1 VQARA
6 LLRGGGDEQPCV
18 AYRVGARGEVMFR
31 RTVLDRVGV
40 ALASAALMVAAGCV
54 GFDEL
59 EVEVPDPELELAV
72 DDYVAV
78 PSCEPEPQ
86 PPTSTPVPKPFELPT
101 LEPSEEPVPNLV
113 GAVSKSLVAES
124 ERLLQLERE
133 RLLRLEREALEAQER
148 EREWVDSI
156 PDDDESLMFE
166 TFESLGGSVSLGR
179 VAPRHRFVRLRATEQ
194 MMELT
199 ERESPK

>member
-6 LLRGGGDEQPCV
+6 LLRGGGDERPCV
-18 AYRVGARGEVMFR
+18 AYRVDARGEVMFR
-31 RTVLDRVGV
+31 KTVLDRVGV

-59 EVEVPDPELELAV
+59 EIEVPDPELELDV

-86 PPTSTPVPKPFELPT
+86 PPTSTPVPKTFELPT
-101 LEPSEEPVPNLV
+101 LEPSEEPSEIVMGNMPRRLV
-113 GAVSKSLVAES
+113 EQERAQQQLEHD
-124 ERLLQLERE
+124 RLLQLERE
-133 RLLRLEREALEAQER
+133 ALEDQAR

-156 PDDDESLMFE
+156 PDDDESLQFE
-166 TFESLGGSVSLGR
+166 TFETLGGSLRLGR
-179 VAPRHRFVRLRATEQ
+179 AAPRRFVRLHAIEQ